1 MGALAIVDWVFVG
14 VLVFSLL
21 VGAWRGLMYE
31 VISLVSWL
39 AAFVLAQWFAPAVA
53 QGLPISSTNEAL
65 RYGIGFVLVFVATV
79 FAGGLIAFVVKKLL
93 AAVGLSP
100 ADRLLGAVFGVVRGI
115 VVLLALT
122 VVVGMTPF
130 KSAPWWQESEGP
142 QWAGVALH
150 GLKPVLPEDFGKYLP

>member
-1 MGALAIVDWVFVG
+1 MGALAIADWVFIG

-21 VGAWRGLMYE
+21 VGAWRGLVYE
-31 VISLVSWL
+31 VISVVSWL

-53 QGLPISSTNEAL
+53 HWLPISSTNEAL

-100 ADRLLGAVFGVVRGI
+100 VDRLLGAAFGVVRGV

-130 KSAPWWQESEGP
+130 KSAPWWQESEGAKL
-142 QWAGVALH
+142 AGVALH
-150 GLKPVLPEDFGKYLP
+150 GLKPVLPEDFGQYIP